1 MSSSIEKIYARQI
14 LDSRGNPTV
23 EVDAFLKS
31 GIMGRA
37 SVPSG
42 ASTGEHEA
50 IELRDGN
57 KNLFLGKS
65 VLKAVKNINTKIAN
79 VLKNQ
84 DSLNQKN
91 IDEILINLDGTE
103 NKSVLG
109 ANSILGASMAIA
121 HAAAKYKKMPLYRSI
136 GSENSNLMPMPM
148 MNIINGGS
156 HADNSVDI
164 QEFMIMPFGARN
176 FSEALQMGTE
186 IFHHLKDVLKKK
198 GMATSVGDEGGFA
211 PNLKS
216 NEEALEV
223 IDKAILKSGLQSG
236 KDVFFALDVAA
247 SELFNN
253 NKYHL
258 SSEGKSLTS
267 EEMVQY
273 LISLSQN
280 YPIISIEDGL
290 DENDWRGW
298 TSLTKELG
306 NKVQIVGDDLTVT
319 NINRLKKAIDEKS
332 MNAILIKLN
341 QIGTV
346 SETLQAINMAKKSNF
361 GAIISHRSGE
371 TEDTTI
377 ADLSVAMGMGQI
389 KTGSASRTDRVCKYN
404 QLLRIEEELGS
415 NAKLAGI
422 EILNLDR

>member
-79 VLKNQ
+79 VLNNQ
-84 DSLNQKN
+84 DALNQKN

-290 DENDWRGW
+290 DENDWKGW
-298 TSLTKELG
+298 TNLTKELG

-415 NAKLAGI
+415 KAKLAGI
-422 EILNLDR
+422 EILKLDR

>member
-23 EVDAFLKS
+23 EVDVFLKS

-79 VLKNQ
+79 VLNNQ
-84 DSLNQKN
+84 DALNQKN

-267 EEMVQY
+267 KEMVQY

-290 DENDWRGW
+290 DENDWKGW
-298 TSLTKELG
+298 TDLTKELG

-415 NAKLAGI
+415 KAKLAGI
-422 EILNLDR
+422 EILNLNR

>member
-290 DENDWRGW
+290 DENDWKGW
-298 TSLTKELG
+298 TNLTKELG

-346 SETLQAINMAKKSNF
+346 SETL
-361 GAIISHRSGE
+361 
-371 TEDTTI
+371 
-377 ADLSVAMGMGQI
+377 
-389 KTGSASRTDRVCKYN
+389 
-404 QLLRIEEELGS
+404 
-415 NAKLAGI
+415 
-422 EILNLDR
+422 